1 MEKRHYQ
8 RIPVQVA
15 AVVAVDG
22 GAAGIKVIAV
32 DVSSDGLGIE
42 CDIRQRNMITPG
54 GSYIRNG
61 KPVSVMVDLE
71 LPDTDGQSIKIVARC
86 LVAFSRRM
94 SSDLCKIGLR
104 YVDFE
109 SSSREWII
117 HFVERRRASLYS
129 Q

>member
-1 MEKRHYQ
+1 
-8 RIPVQVA
+8 VQVA

-22 GAAGIKVIAV
+22 GAAGIKVVAV

-42 CDIRQRNMITPG
+42 CGIRQRNMITPG

-71 LPDTDGQSIKIVARC
+71 LPDTDGQSTKIVVRC

-94 SSDLCKIGLR
+94 SNDLCKIGLR

-109 SSSREWII
+109 SSSREWLVR
-117 HFVERRRASLYS
+117 FVERAQASSSL
-129 Q
+129 

>member
-1 MEKRHYQ
+1 MERRLYQ

-22 GAAGIKVIAV
+22 GAAGIKVVAV

-94 SSDLCKIGLR
+94 SNDLCKIGLR

-109 SSSREWII
+109 SSSREWLVQ
-117 HFVERRRASLYS
+117 FVERRRASLYS